1 MLARLGQLEGAKSSQ
16 PSTSTSPDQNGDN
29 SLPSTSASSN
39 NEANSAATNSRQNDV
54 KIKTEPSSSVKQNVH
69 QTTSNGGSRKSSQDG
84 RTPSPSKL
92 HVWSISNHTET
103 LKQGLFLSL
112 DDQASAKVKN
122 EPSRPVKTE
131 SRPVKTESRPVKSEP
146 SKRPASSDDRN
157 SYHRSDSNRE
167 DDSKRRRMSPDV
179 GSKRP
184 FEDFLIHEPKGLCR
198 KGQEYYEKLLEIF
211 PDTSPVYLEG
221 IAKDYAKK
229 YYERKNDRAFRYFC
243 EDHAKNHDFE
253 TREKWETEMSEIAF
267 KKAEEAGLKN
277 LERCIFCPFF
287 QSMKTTTEE
296 NTVFKCRRCQ
306 RKHCRLCKRDTY
318 CPRGCITE
326 KIDKEKFQTKPFESL
341 VDREIRE
348 EGGDGMSS
356 IDLETSRVVELT
368 PEQIEFR
375 FAESH
380 FLRMV
385 RFFYLNK
392 YVIFILLC
400 LG

>member
-1 MLARLGQLEGAKSSQ
+1 MEDLERVPKMAELRVQVSYIFC
-16 PSTSTSPDQNGDN
+16 T
-29 SLPSTSASSN
+29 
-39 NEANSAATNSRQNDV
+39 
-54 KIKTEPSSSVKQNVH
+54 I
-69 QTTSNGGSRKSSQDG
+69 
-84 RTPSPSKL
+84 
-92 HVWSISNHTET
+92 ISNHTVSS
-103 LKQGLFLSL
+103 KQVLFISL
-112 DDQASAKVKN
+112 DEQAAAKVKN
-122 EPSRPVKTE
+122 EPSRPVKTEPKPVKTESRPVKTE

-167 DDSKRRRMSPDV
+167 DDSKRRRVSPDVGV

-184 FEDFLIHEPKGLCR
+184 FEDFLIHEPRGLCR

-211 PDTSPVYLEG
+211 PDTSPEYLESV
-221 IAKDYAKK
+221 AKDYAKK

-243 EDHAKNHDFE
+243 EDHVKNHTFE
-253 TREKWETEMSEIAF
+253 TREKWENEMSEIAF

-318 CPRGCITE
+318 CPLGCITQ
-326 KIDKEKFQTKPFESL
+326 KIDKDKFQTRPFESL

-368 PEQIEFR
+368 AEQIEFR

-392 YVIFILLC
+392 
-400 LG
+400 